1 MLTFDHSDIFVNIYI
16 TIIWEDILMTE
27 IFKGDFLDDEKL
39 SIRQWVNDNQPK
51 ISQNITIGE
60 NEYIIFIVLDEHNRI
75 TGFKAI

>member
-1 MLTFDHSDIFVNIYI
+1 MKSMLTFDHSDIFVNIYI

-51 ISQNITIGE
+51 CPRILQLEKMNIL
-60 NEYIIFIVLDEHNRI
+60 FL
-75 TGFKAI
+75 